1 MGGENGRSRQAC
13 FVVAGMTLCQRA
25 KRLIVAMKELIE
37 AWRSVDR
44 NKIAMLLSVV
54 PGAGH
59 LYKHHYVAGFGLL
72 TAGNALMV
80 FASVLLALATA
91 GFSLILVPAAYLAAV
106 AFSAYEAEDWH
117 GRHKYLHV
125 SDNPLLHRKRS

>member
-1 MGGENGRSRQAC
+1 MPVCQWVKNPH
-13 FVVAGMTLCQRA
+13 VV
-25 KRLIVAMKELIE
+25 MKELIE

-59 LYKHHYVAGFGLL
+59 LYKHHYVAGFGIL

-91 GFSLILVPAAYLAAV
+91 GFSLILVPAAYVAAV
-106 AFSAYEAEDWH
+106 AYSAHEAEDWH
-117 GRHKYLHV
+117 GKHKWMHV
-125 SDNPLLHRKRS
+125 WEGSWFHRKRA